1 VERNETLV
9 AKEAD
14 RMKQVIE
21 LRVNGDLFEIAVKPD
36 ELLLDVLRDRL
47 GLTGA
52 KRGCGKGQCGSCTVL
67 IDGEASKSCL
77 IKAVKTQDK
86 DITTIEGL
94 GKEGKL
100 DPVQKAFVEYGAVQ
114 CGYCTPG
121 MIMAAE
127 ALLQKTHTPNRE
139 EIKKA
144 LAGNLCRCT
153 GYVKIIEAVEAAA
166 AEICEELAS
175 VAERA

>member
-1 VERNETLV
+1 
-9 AKEAD
+9 
-14 RMKQVIE
+14 MKQVIE
-21 LRVNGDLFEIAVKPD
+21 LKVNGYLFEVAVKP
-36 ELLLDVLRDRL
+36 EERLIDVLRDHL
-47 GLTGA
+47 GMTGT

-77 IKAVKTQDK
+77 IKAEKTQGK

-94 GKEGKL
+94 GKEGRL
-100 DPVQKAFVEYGAVQ
+100 DLVQKAFVEYGAVQ

-121 MIMAAE
+121 MIMTAKS
-127 ALLQKTHTPNRE
+127 LLQKNPAPTRE

-166 AEICEELAS
+166 SAIGE
-175 VAERA
+175 ERASNV